1 MLYYNIIKLLCL
13 PLFVIMS
20 HFLLTFTTQKGYH
33 NKKVF
38 YQGALFSHEF
48 YVKLRSIFMKTIEI
62 ISGEQ
67 KARFTTKSVTFDGK
81 EYLYIKMSDVTHNTE
96 ECVYTFTY
104 ENEIKTLPYEAKD
117 ARILN
122 AIFSQVQNLQVKK
135 KHISEVS
142 KTTEKS
148 KVENHGISSEPDS
161 EKELLYPEHSEKPD
175 ISSEKDAPLDPKAE
189 KKAEKARLKAEKK
202 AEKEKEKERKKIE
215 KSKTENPD
223 IITKENQQS
232 GDNTATDENK
242 EEPSDKFSLFED
254 LDQNSDKLS
263 ENIDN
268 ADSENSDPNVAEKKT
283 RFKKSII
290 IFAIIVAVIVALSLI
305 YFLIFGTKDKPSS
318 INPSS
323 TNSET
328 YENIDELIYDLQ

>member
-1 MLYYNIIKLLCL
+1 
-13 PLFVIMS
+13 
-20 HFLLTFTTQKGYH
+20 
-33 NKKVF
+33 
-38 YQGALFSHEF
+38 
-48 YVKLRSIFMKTIEI
+48 MKTIEI

-232 GDNTATDENK
+232 GK
-242 EEPSDKFSLFED
+242 
-254 LDQNSDKLS
+254 
-263 ENIDN
+263 
-268 ADSENSDPNVAEKKT
+268 
-283 RFKKSII
+283 
-290 IFAIIVAVIVALSLI
+290 
-305 YFLIFGTKDKPSS
+305 
-318 INPSS
+318 
-323 TNSET
+323 
-328 YENIDELIYDLQ
+328 